1 MDTVGPAAPP
11 GRQSGPSKDS
21 NVTEFDYVIVGGGSA
36 GCVLA
41 ARLSADG
48 RQRVL
53 LLEAGGSDASPWIRM
68 PIGYGRTFT
77 DPAVNWMYETEPDP
91 ALGNR
96 SALCPRGKVLGGSG
110 SINAMVWVRGQ
121 PGDFDDWAAAGNPGW
136 GYRDV
141 LPYFRKVEDHVL
153 GASEYHGAGG
163 PMHIRG
169 IEQEAHPLCE
179 RFLATTDG
187 LGIPRTDDFNGAR
200 SEGAGL
206 WHLTI
211 QGGIRVSTATAYLAP
226 ARRRANLTVLTHA
239 QVTRILFAG
248 REATGVEYLRG
259 GTRHVATARRE
270 VVLAAGAI
278 NSPQLLQLSGVGD
291 PAVLGGLGI
300 PLVHAAPRVGAGLQD
315 HLAVSYYYR
324 SRVPT
329 LNDELYPLLGK
340 LRAGVRYV
348 LTRKGPLSLSV
359 NQAGAF
365 VRSRP
370 GLERPN
376 LHIYFNPLS
385 YTAAKGPRRKL
396 TSPDPW
402 SAFLLSFNTCRPTS
416 RGSVAIRSADPFT
429 APAIRTNFLSTAED
443 LADVQD
449 GARFLR
455 RLAAARPL
463 ADVVEREYQPGADVL
478 SDDAVLEDF
487 RNRAG
492 SVYHVSCTCS
502 MGPDPSAA
510 VVDARLRVHG
520 LGRLRVADAS
530 VFPAV
535 TSGNTNA
542 PTIMVAEKAADLILS
557 D

>member
-1 MDTVGPAAPP
+1 M
-11 GRQSGPSKDS
+11 
-21 NVTEFDYVIVGGGSA
+21 TEFDYVIVGGGSA

-41 ARLSADG
+41 ARLSANG
-48 RQRVL
+48 RDSVL
-53 LLEAGGSDASPWIRM
+53 LIEAGGSDASPWIRM
-68 PIGYGRTFT
+68 PIGYGKTFS
-77 DPAVNWMYETEPDP
+77 DPGFNWMYETEPDS

-96 SALCPRGKVLGGSG
+96 GALCPRGKVLGGSG

-121 PGDFDDWAAAGNPGW
+121 PGDFDDWAAAGNTGW

-141 LPYFRKVEDHVL
+141 LPYFRKIEDYVG

-163 PMHIRG
+163 PMYVRG
-169 IEQEAHPLCE
+169 LEGDAHPLCNT
-179 RFLATTDG
+179 FLATTDG
-187 LGIPRTDDFNGAR
+187 LGIPRTDDFNGAS

-206 WHLTI
+206 WNLTI
-211 QGGIRVSTATAYLAP
+211 ARGIRVSTATAYLAP
-226 ARRRANLTVLTHA
+226 ARRRPNLTVLTHA
-239 QVTRILFAG
+239 QATRILFTG
-248 REATGVEYLRG
+248 REATGIEYLRG
-259 GTRHVATARRE
+259 GTRHVAKARRE

-291 PAVLGGLGI
+291 PTLLGGLGI
-300 PLVHAAPRVGAGLQD
+300 PVVHAAPRVGAGLQD

-324 SRVPT
+324 SKVPT

-340 LRAGVRYV
+340 LRAGVRYL
-348 LTRKGPLSLSV
+348 LTRSGPLSLSV

-385 YTAAKGPRRKL
+385 YTASKGPRRKL
-396 TSPDPW
+396 TNPDPW

-429 APAIRTNFLSTAED
+429 APAIRTNYLSTAED
-443 LADVQD
+443 IADVYE

-455 RLAAARPL
+455 RLAAAQPL
-463 ADVVEREYQPGADVL
+463 ADIIERQYQPSPDTLA
-478 SDDAVLEDF
+478 DDAVLEDF
-487 RNRAG
+487 RARAG
-492 SVYHVSCTCS
+492 SVYHVSCTCA
-502 MGPDPSAA
+502 MGPDSATA
-510 VVDARLRVHG
+510 VVDPQLRVHG
-520 LGRLRVADAS
+520 LGRLRIADTS

-557 D
+557 A